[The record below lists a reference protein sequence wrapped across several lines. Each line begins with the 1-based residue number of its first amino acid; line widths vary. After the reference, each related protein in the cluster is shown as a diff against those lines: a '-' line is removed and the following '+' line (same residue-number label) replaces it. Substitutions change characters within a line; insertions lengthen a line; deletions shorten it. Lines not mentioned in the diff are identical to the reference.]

1 MTAKIHTTA
10 AAVAVRVAQDGRVKT
25 KINNRPHME
34 AQELPVI
41 F

>member
-1 MTAKIHTTA
+1 MTAKIHTMV
-10 AAVAVRVAQDGRVKT
+10 AVAVVRVAQDGRVKT